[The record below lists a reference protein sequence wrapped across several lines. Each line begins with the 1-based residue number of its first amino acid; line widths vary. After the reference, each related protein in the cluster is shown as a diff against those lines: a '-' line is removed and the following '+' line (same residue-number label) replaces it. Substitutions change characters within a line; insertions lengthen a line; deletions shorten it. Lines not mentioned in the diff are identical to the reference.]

1 MSDNPLERR
10 SRPERDLGEAGK
22 RTRHLPHERDER
34 PEATPQPTRS
44 IIHQAASDL
53 ERGLVDTDLHGL
65 RGVETVTP
73 TAPDPAGS
81 KPRPGTRRD

>member
-1 MSDNPLERR
+1 MSNNPLERR
-10 SRPERDLGEAGK
+10 SRPERDLGDAGK
-22 RTRHLPHERDER
+22 SARQLPHERDEK

-44 IIHQAASDL
+44 IIRQAASDL

-65 RGVETVTP
+65 RGVETVAPAT
-73 TAPDPAGS
+73 PDPAGS